1 MNDDKTDLGF
11 FHRAQEIK
19 MEKTIGEKSVISR
32 PTIHVLGEEF
42 DSGMQLDTSHI
53 SSNFQIQ

>member
-19 MEKTIGEKSVISR
+19 IEKTIGEKSVISR
-32 PTIHVLGEEF
+32 PTLHVLGVTF
-42 DSGMQLDTSHI
+42 GDSG
-53 SSNFQIQ
+53 